1 MRKKTLVAATAVA
14 LLTMPSLDRL
24 FEGDFGPLAES
35 PAYGQEEDP
44 EVTAEA
50 KKHYKM
56 GQDAYAEG
64 KYEVAIKELKKA
76 YLLKRIPAILVNI
89 AMTYRKTKDFD
100 MSLYFYKKYLTEAPA
115 DDKQRPSVDTAIVE
129 TEKEREL
136 ANRPQQLEPA
146 KPAVEMAKAEPVKP
160 AVEAAKPVAEAGKAS
175 RRSSQASGRS
185 SQASC

>member
-1 MRKKTLVAATAVA
+1 MRKKTLLSATAVA
-14 LLTMPSLDRL
+14 LLAMSFPVHSEWLEVIGCRQA
-24 FEGDFGPLAES
+24 F
-35 PAYGQEEDP
+35 GQEEDP
-44 EVTAEA
+44 EITAEA

-160 AVEAAKPVAEAGKAS
+160 AG
-175 RRSSQASGRS
+175 SQASR
-185 SQASC
+185 